1 LTDGVVV
8 VRLRKES
15 DVAAIAAASHD
26 PQTRRWLDDSPMGD
40 QARRTSMAR
49 VEEAW
54 RSGKSAP
61 LVIADA
67 GTDEPVGLINLRF
80 GDSTT
85 VAYSVFPAHR
95 GRGIAPRAV
104 RLITDWA
111 FADLGMNR
119 LLLEADEANTASLR
133 VAEKCQFQRIS
144 SRVETD
150 AEHGSRTTV
159 TYARWR

>member
-1 LTDGVVV
+1 MV
-8 VRLRKES
+8 VRLRKEP

-26 PQTRRWLDDSPMGD
+26 PETRRWLTDGPMDDE
-40 QARRTSMAR
+40 ARRTSMAR

-67 GTDEPVGLINLRF
+67 GTDEPVGLINLQF

-95 GRGIAPRAV
+95 GGGIAPRAL
-104 RLITDWA
+104 RLVSDWA
-111 FADLGMNR
+111 FAGLGLNR
-119 LLLEADEANTASLR
+119 LLLEADEANAASLR

-150 AEHGSRTTV
+150 AEQGSRTTV
-159 TYARWR
+159 TYARWRS

>member
-1 LTDGVVV
+1 VV

-26 PQTRRWLDDSPMGD
+26 PETRRWLTDRPMDDE
-40 QARRTSMAR
+40 ARRTSLAR

-54 RSGKSAP
+54 RRGKSAP

-67 GTDEPVGLINLRF
+67 GTDEPVGLINLQF

-85 VAYSVFPAHR
+85 VAYSVFPAYR
-95 GRGIAPRAV
+95 GRGIAPRAL
-104 RLITDWA
+104 RLVSDWA

-119 LLLEADEANTASLR
+119 LLLEADEANAASLR

-144 SRVETD
+144 SRVGTD
-150 AEHGSRTTV
+150 AEQDSRTTV
-159 TYARWR
+159 TYARWRS